1 MQSLTTIFVQIS
13 RAREIGYN
21 FSVSRIKKNVDR
33 DFHSR
38 ENSQLRKKRRQFP
51 LWYAID
57 FKCNR
62 LSTSNEEFIRI
73 ALAALSIKSN
83 NVAKCKVCCHLSTK
97 WTVSSIVFK
106 LRWHVF
112 LLVMSCV
119 YWVYGTRVIWMR
131 LVQHQILQ
139 AQHHE
144 KWNYMFLLLPSA
156 LCLLPFI
163 CRIYRRSPAIDLLC
177 RVDWISN
184 FPLCGWKYPV
194 FRRLT
199 WFKTPEL
206 IGLLLIFNLFMPDVY
221 AKMTKTNVFAQS
233 LFVGKNVSNI
243 GNNCYQQKCWYR
255 RKMNQ
260 HQDCKI
266 LLIFYQH

>member
-1 MQSLTTIFVQIS
+1 MVLVWF
-13 RAREIGYN
+13 EWGLFN
-21 FSVSRIKKNVDR
+21 IKYYKPNIMKSGIICFCY
-33 DFHSR
+33 FH
-38 ENSQLRKKRRQFP
+38 LLYVYF
-51 LWYAID
+51 
-57 FKCNR
+57 
-62 LSTSNEEFIRI
+62 
-73 ALAALSIKSN
+73 
-83 NVAKCKVCCHLSTK
+83 HLFA
-97 WTVSSIVFK
+97 VF
-106 LRWHVF
+106 
-112 LLVMSCV
+112 
-119 YWVYGTRVIWMR
+119 T
-131 LVQHQILQ
+131 
-139 AQHHE
+139 
-144 KWNYMFLLLPSA
+144 N
-156 LCLLPFI
+156 
-163 CRIYRRSPAIDLLC
+163 RSPAIDLLC
-177 RVDWISN
+177 RVDGISN

-199 WFKTPEL
+199 WFKSPEL